1 MARSPKQFR
10 PDTGPLPRWLRDE
23 VTRLT
28 PKARR
33 EPALA
38 ALGDGASA
46 FAAGR
51 YGAARQKLEQ
61 AKALAPRSPT
71 VRELLGLSAYYSG
84 DWKQAL
90 AELRTYRRLSGDTT
104 HMPVEMDCLRALD
117 RPADV
122 DKTWE
127 RLAGLGGTRATYAE
141 ARVVYASHLL
151 DRGEAE
157 AAWRTVRTKRPKADP
172 TEADLRLWFV
182 AARAAAAT
190 GRDDDAAA
198 FVKAIRRADKGFP
211 GLDELT
217 EEVAR
222 YSAGAS
228 DQ

>member
-1 MARSPKQFR
+1 MSRSQKRFQV
-10 PDTGPLPRWLRDE
+10 DAGPLPRWLRDE
-23 VTRLT
+23 VTRMT

-38 ALGDGASA
+38 ALTDGASA

-61 AKALAPRSPT
+61 AKTLTPRSPT
-71 VRELLGLSAYYSG
+71 VRELLGLSAYNVG
-84 DWKQAL
+84 DWKPAL

-104 HMPVEMDCLRALD
+104 HMPVEMDCLRALN

-127 RLAGLGGTRATYAE
+127 QLVALGGTKATFAE

-151 DRGEAE
+151 DQGDAE
-157 AAWRTVRTKRPKADP
+157 AAWRAIRTKRPKPDP
-172 TEADLRLWFV
+172 TETDLRLWFV

-190 GRDDDAAA
+190 GRSEVAND
-198 FVKAIRRADKGFP
+198 FVTAIRKADQGFP
-211 GLDELT
+211 GLDELA

-222 YSAGAS
+222 YPSGA
-228 DQ
+228 